1 MLSKTKYAGLC
12 LFGVEVFYVFCL
24 GYGSLLSVQGREL
37 HQALFQLIP
46 GFVWRDAVSMVWGA
60 VYIGILAWI
69 VGWYV
74 AWMHN
79 ISLISA
85 DKLDK

>member
-12 LFGVEVFYVFCL
+12 VLGAEVFYVFCL
-24 GYGSLLSVQGREL
+24 GYGSLLSVKGREL
-37 HQALFQLIP
+37 HQVLLELIP
-46 GFVWRDAVSMVWGA
+46 GFVWRSAASMVWGA

-79 ISLISA
+79 KSLVAA
-85 DKLDK
+85 DKVDK